1 MDEEQPKKKITLN
14 NFFEQ
19 IVEIDKVANMALSNS
34 NMVQSQL
41 NAVQMDLKRLIESL
55 QVNFDSGVQNV
66 QNQINEVTNVI
77 VQEQTIKKSETDAL
91 EEQVFAQED
100 QLQKQVKSK
109 KIGESSFN
117 LFKNIVDPQIKNQAR
132 ANLLAIGLLGLG
144 GSIGGLMQSSTKKD
158 YEKNRE
164 KNRKKDN
171 ELDLYT
177 EDKSQGSGFLSGFT
191 EENVGDNAFGFGT
204 DLGIDDA
211 FGFGSFN
218 TDSFMDGNLF
228 NFPLTETIIETSKET
243 YKPVEGSGKE
253 QLLTILETKEL
264 KIEEKMDKLIE
275 DKAFKG
281 KEFNETEYKNLEN
294 QLQTIEEAIENLKF
308 NKTENYDG
316 GNDYLKKFLEENK
329 DIKFNPKE
337 GKIKGESTSN
347 KIITGGFPDKN
358 ALKEGRINVGDYG
371 FGFDGFNT
379 DIYKFKDD
387 NISNNVIDGG
397 TTIIEGNNE
406 VVNEDIGTGQG
417 RGEVATDVSIVKSSN
432 SPVSAVAIAE
442 GNSLNHLTI

>member
-34 NMVQSQL
+34 NMGQSQL

-117 LFKNIVDPQIKNQAR
+117 LFKNVVDPQIQNQAR

-191 EENVGDNAFGFGT
+191 EENVGDNAFGFGSPFDT
-204 DLGIDDA
+204 DTVGDDA
-211 FGFGSFN
+211 FGFGSFDSTEIIKN
-218 TDSFMDGNLF
+218 ITDEKS
-228 NFPLTETIIETSKET
+228 E
-243 YKPVEGSGKE
+243 SGKK
-253 QLLTILETKEL
+253 QLLLMLEKEGDR
-264 KIEEKMDKLIE
+264 I
-275 DKAFKG
+275 
-281 KEFNETEYKNLEN
+281 EN
-294 QLQTIEEAIENLKF
+294 QFELNKQLLLEKDVSSITAERNTVEEAINNLKL
-308 NKTENYDG
+308 NKKDNKFG
-316 GNDYLKKFLEENK
+316 GNDYLQKL
-329 DIKFNPKE
+329 IK
-337 GKIKGESTSN
+337 
-347 KIITGGFPDKN
+347 DKN
-358 ALKEGRINVGDYG
+358 IKINSNEGITSILNDISKIGDG
-371 FGFDGFNT
+371 ELF
-379 DIYKFKDD
+379 D
-387 NISNNVIDGG
+387 NIVNPRDKVQSDSSYSSYTTNTVYNQPMNFDDVSVSKNNVIDGG
-397 TTIIEGNNE
+397 TTIIEGGTE
-406 VVNEDIGTGQG
+406 VVNEPVIGNQ
-417 RGEVATDVSIVKSSN
+417 RGEVIADSPSLKTAN
-432 SPVSAVAIAE
+432 SPVTAIVLSE
-442 GNSLNHLTI
+442 SNSIKNLSIV

>member
-117 LFKNIVDPQIKNQAR
+117 LFKNIVDQQIQNQAR

-191 EENVGDNAFGFGT
+191 EENVGDNAFGFGSPFDT
-204 DLGIDDA
+204 DTVGDDA
-211 FGFGSFN
+211 FGFGSFDSTEIIKN
-218 TDSFMDGNLF
+218 ITDEKS
-228 NFPLTETIIETSKET
+228 E
-243 YKPVEGSGKE
+243 SGKK
-253 QLLTILETKEL
+253 QLLLMLEKEGDR
-264 KIEEKMDKLIE
+264 I
-275 DKAFKG
+275 
-281 KEFNETEYKNLEN
+281 EN
-294 QLQTIEEAIENLKF
+294 QFELNKQLLLEKDVSSITAERNTVEEAINNLKL
-308 NKTENYDG
+308 NKKDNKFG
-316 GNDYLKKFLEENK
+316 GNDYLQKL
-329 DIKFNPKE
+329 IK
-337 GKIKGESTSN
+337 
-347 KIITGGFPDKN
+347 DKN
-358 ALKEGRINVGDYG
+358 IKINSNEGITSILNDISKIGDG
-371 FGFDGFNT
+371 ELF
-379 DIYKFKDD
+379 D
-387 NISNNVIDGG
+387 NIVNPRDKVQSDSSYSSYTTNTVYNQPMNFDDVSVSKNNVIDGG
-397 TTIIEGNNE
+397 TTIIEGGTE
-406 VVNEDIGTGQG
+406 VVNEPVIGNQ
-417 RGEVATDVSIVKSSN
+417 RGEVIADSPSLKTAN
-432 SPVSAVAIAE
+432 SPVTAIVLSE
-442 GNSLNHLTI
+442 SNSIKNLSIV

>member
-117 LFKNIVDPQIKNQAR
+117 LFKNVVDPQIQNQAR

-191 EENVGDNAFGFGT
+191 EENVGDNAFGFGSPFDT
-204 DLGIDDA
+204 DTVGDDA
-211 FGFGSFN
+211 FGFGGFDSTEIIKN
-218 TDSFMDGNLF
+218 ITDEKS
-228 NFPLTETIIETSKET
+228 E
-243 YKPVEGSGKE
+243 SGKK
-253 QLLTILETKEL
+253 QLLLMLEKEGDR
-264 KIEEKMDKLIE
+264 I
-275 DKAFKG
+275 
-281 KEFNETEYKNLEN
+281 EN
-294 QLQTIEEAIENLKF
+294 QFELNKQLLLEKDVSSITAERNTVEEAINNLKL
-308 NKTENYDG
+308 NKKDNKFG
-316 GNDYLKKFLEENK
+316 GDDYLQKL
-329 DIKFNPKE
+329 IK
-337 GKIKGESTSN
+337 
-347 KIITGGFPDKN
+347 DKN
-358 ALKEGRINVGDYG
+358 IKINSNEGITSILNDISKIGDG
-371 FGFDGFNT
+371 ELF
-379 DIYKFKDD
+379 D
-387 NISNNVIDGG
+387 NIVNPRDKVQSDSSYSSYTTNTVYNQPMNFDDVSVSKNNVIDGG
-397 TTIIEGNNE
+397 TTIIEGGTE
-406 VVNEDIGTGQG
+406 VVNEPVIGNQ
-417 RGEVATDVSIVKSSN
+417 RGEVIADSPSLKTAN
-432 SPVSAVAIAE
+432 SPVTAIVLSE
-442 GNSLNHLTI
+442 SNSIKNLSIV

>member
-41 NAVQMDLKRLIESL
+41 NAVQMDLKRLIESP

-117 LFKNIVDPQIKNQAR
+117 LFKNVVDPQIQNQAR

-191 EENVGDNAFGFGT
+191 EENVGDNAFGFGSPFDT
-204 DLGIDDA
+204 DTVGDDA
-211 FGFGSFN
+211 FGFGGFDSTEIIKN
-218 TDSFMDGNLF
+218 ITDEKS
-228 NFPLTETIIETSKET
+228 E
-243 YKPVEGSGKE
+243 SGKK
-253 QLLTILETKEL
+253 QLLLMLEKEGDR
-264 KIEEKMDKLIE
+264 I
-275 DKAFKG
+275 
-281 KEFNETEYKNLEN
+281 EN
-294 QLQTIEEAIENLKF
+294 QFELNKQLLLEKDVSSITAERNTVEVAINNLKL
-308 NKTENYDG
+308 NKKDNKFG
-316 GNDYLKKFLEENK
+316 GNDYLQKL
-329 DIKFNPKE
+329 IK
-337 GKIKGESTSN
+337 
-347 KIITGGFPDKN
+347 DKN
-358 ALKEGRINVGDYG
+358 IKINSNEGITSILNDISKIGDG
-371 FGFDGFNT
+371 ELF
-379 DIYKFKDD
+379 D
-387 NISNNVIDGG
+387 NIVNPRDKVQSDSSYSSYTTNTVYNQPMNIDGG
-397 TTIIEGNNE
+397 TTIIEGGTE
-406 VVNEDIGTGQG
+406 VVNEPVIGNQ
-417 RGEVATDVSIVKSSN
+417 RGEVIADSPSLKTAN
-432 SPVSAVAIAE
+432 SPVTAIVLSE
-442 GNSLNHLTI
+442 SNSIKNLSIV